1 MKITS
6 FSELKRLVEG
16 IKTNDTA
23 VKPIIVTQ
31 KDNKNRDIPVSI
43 PSSNSLMVKRL
54 LMEGFEMLSNQ
65 QSYLEAVKFNP
76 DDEDFGGFV
85 PAMVPEEHTK
95 NGWVDRF
102 VRNNLGGERVG
113 LKVQWHL
120 PEGKFELDPWTLLL
134 IKI

>member
-76 DDEDFGGFV
+76 DDEDFATILV
-85 PAMVPEEHTK
+85 EKE
-95 NGWVDRF
+95 
-102 VRNNLGGERVG
+102 
-113 LKVQWHL
+113 
-120 PEGKFELDPWTLLL
+120 
-134 IKI
+134 